1 MIPTIRGLVS
11 AAIVIGAAIS
21 ASAQPAPASTPESI
35 VRALVTAIYK
45 GDVTAYNA
53 VTVPDPRRSV
63 LTANARVNEAKLREL
78 ADYPEGL
85 QIKMSRGYFFQGKPA
100 KADASGV
107 YAVGTTV
114 LFMAAHS
121 GGPMMVPLVRK
132 PEGWRVD
139 VRWWIAMTDLMRGA
153 EPKSG
158 TPEVAIKS
166 LILSMFANDRSS
178 AAKWVAKPADLDI
191 IFQGAPRYREPSGVL
206 EASAMEMPLVR
217 IGPGEFYPLPSGRV
231 IEGTTAADVQVLV
244 GMFGPTEIPF
254 VVRRAGAAWT
264 VAPEPYFALLLR

>member
-1 MIPTIRGLVS
+1 MTPISRGLVA
-11 AAIVIGAAIS
+11 AAIVIAVAIAA
-21 ASAQPAPASTPESI
+21 AAQPAPASTPESI

-45 GDVTAYNA
+45 GDVAAYNA
-53 VTVPDPRRSV
+53 VTLPDPRRSV

-78 ADYPEGL
+78 AEYPQGL

-100 KADASGV
+100 KADASGT
-107 YAVGTTV
+107 YALGTTV

-158 TPEVAIKS
+158 TPELAIKS

-178 AAKWVAKPADLDI
+178 AAQWVGKPADLDI

-254 VVRRAGAAWT
+254 VVRRTGAAWT